1 MPVLQPDAHCQVAF
15 NPLRS
20 KKESNHN
27 QLFIMAVALIV
38 RKTRETGYLMKA
50 NLAVLELRCRAVNV
64 TSMIVGNC
72 PDIVKLYRLTIG

>member
-1 MPVLQPDAHCQVAF
+1 
-15 NPLRS
+15 
-20 KKESNHN
+20 
-27 QLFIMAVALIV
+27 MAVALIV

-72 PDIVKLYRLTIG
+72 PDIVKLY